1 MADINIPGISDK
13 YKTNDLVNSLVEV
26 EKIPLKREQDKL
38 EAYKTEQSNWRRLN
52 QYMSSLRESA
62 RSLYSYDNPFNERT
76 ASSSEER
83 AITASPTRDANLESF
98 RIDVIQTAASDR
110 FLSKKIDKNQIIPE
124 GTYKFT
130 VGEKTITYRWKG
142 GKISD
147 FSTGLNKRG
156 NGVIKSSF
164 IGVSKNETAFLIESL
179 KTGAENKLIFED
191 DTFKMALDLGIVE
204 EDQTE
209 IKQNILKE
217 SFSVGPQSENEVKID
232 DALKEKSSILI
243 RFRVN
248 SEKIAEEKETQINH
262 DSNDEK
268 SNPITSEKNKSQG
281 NFAGKITF
289 KDITVYNDKT
299 SSLSAKDLGED
310 YPLDVAIN
318 DANLD
323 NEGNSIEQKEAI
335 IEPSYEIIFAKMKDG
350 SVKNLGNFNENY
362 DEKSFS
368 FKISEYSDIDSIFI
382 QNKNPDRKFTVSDI
396 QYIDV
401 IENLGYKPVN
411 AISEAQDAII
421 KYEGITMERPSN
433 EIDDII
439 ENITLE
445 LHEPTSKT
453 ATITIENDAE
463 HSKDALITFVG
474 NYNQL
479 LTELNILTQLK
490 PEVVDEIEYFS
501 DDEKEA
507 AMERLGAFQTDSTLR
522 SNKASLQSIIS
533 GSYAYDED
541 TTIRTL
547 AQLGIS
553 TKTSASSSISAQQL
567 RGYLE
572 IDEKKLD
579 EALKGDMVEIK
590 NLFGYD
596 SDGDMVVDSGIA
608 YRMDKILQSY
618 VQTGGIIALK
628 TSSIDRQIDAQQS
641 KIRRLEDQVADKETA
656 LKRRYGSMES
666 TLNNL
671 QSQANSI
678 SNFANQGNGN

>member
-164 IGVSKNETAFLIESL
+164 IGVSKNETSFLIESL
-179 KTGAENKLIFED
+179 KTGSENKLIFED
-191 DTFKMALDLGIVE
+191 DAFKMALDLGIVE
-204 EDQTE
+204 EDQSE

-248 SEKIAEEKETQINH
+248 SEKIDEEKEAQINQE
-262 DSNDEK
+262 SNDEK